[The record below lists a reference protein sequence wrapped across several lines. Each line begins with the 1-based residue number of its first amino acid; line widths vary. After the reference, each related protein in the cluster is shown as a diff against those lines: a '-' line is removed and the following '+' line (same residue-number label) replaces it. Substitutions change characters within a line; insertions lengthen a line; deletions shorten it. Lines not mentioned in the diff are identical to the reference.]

1 MGKAARKKHK
11 LERALAKEF
20 AGEFEKT
27 AKEFEKE
34 WLATLSQDYGYNLD
48 NLQNYT
54 YEEFLSQIPAN
65 PTVLSHLTEENFK
78 MAQKEFPYF
87 GVDKNGELHFHS
99 LPKIN
104 FQKQVL
110 RKISESLY

>member
-27 AKEFEKE
+27 AKEFEQE

-65 PTVLSHLTEENFK
+65 PTVLSHLTKEDFKTLQEE
-78 MAQKEFPYF
+78 MPYF
-87 GVDKNGELHFHS
+87 YIDGGGELHFIS
-99 LPKIN
+99 LPEIDDE
-104 FQKQVL
+104 V
-110 RKISESLY
+110 RACW

>member
-1 MGKAARKKHK
+1 MGKIAKKIRRNK
-11 LERALAKEF
+11 EMLEEYTDFYFDPMLPPEMEDDF
-20 AGEFEKT
+20 
-27 AKEFEKE
+27 
-34 WLATLSQDYGYNLD
+34 LDNDDNLD

-65 PTVLSHLTEENFK
+65 PTVLSHLTEEDFK